1 MSCAM
6 EEGSKLEIN
15 FSSNF
20 SIYERVV
27 EMRIK
32 CKNNFLNTLYSEY
45 STLTFVQAPRD
56 REW

>member
-1 MSCAM
+1 MQ
-6 EEGSKLEIN
+6 EGSKLEIN